1 MRTILVKDWVNT
13 PTSGWLLS
21 SWTPLSIYMN
31 TGVLAWPSWLSSGL
45 LQVLPEYTMQWEEHS
60 YEKKSCINTLKVLCT
75 LCWFRWQLEWDYEGH
90 PARGVRLQWGVSQVK
105 IYVFLIRSCCLALFW
120 PNSNSTFLWANI
132 LLFRN
137 CCVNQYFAP
146 LFFVVFVLMA
156 QFVSSPGN
164 LHKIICISG
173 VGQCGRCRA
182 HETSWRKPQTGEDR
196 VDWVLIMKLIPNQP
210 GWRSGCMVCMFSF

>member
-1 MRTILVKDWVNT
+1 MRWGLSLSRT
-13 PTSGWLLS
+13 GW
-21 SWTPLSIYMN
+21 TRP
-31 TGVLAWPSWLSSGL
+31 
-45 LQVLPEYTMQWEEHS
+45 LQVGCYHHGRLFLSTWIQEFWHGLPDSLQDCYRFSLNTRCNEKNILIKKNHVLIHLECSAHCVDLGDNWNGIMKDTLREECDS
-60 YEKKSCINTLKVLCT
+60 SEECLRLRFMC
-75 LCWFRWQLEWDYEGH
+75 LWFV
-90 PARGVRLQWGVSQVK
+90 PV
-105 IYVFLIRSCCLALFW
+105 W
-120 PNSNSTFLWANI
+120 PNSNWSFPWANI
-132 LLFRN
+132 FLCRN